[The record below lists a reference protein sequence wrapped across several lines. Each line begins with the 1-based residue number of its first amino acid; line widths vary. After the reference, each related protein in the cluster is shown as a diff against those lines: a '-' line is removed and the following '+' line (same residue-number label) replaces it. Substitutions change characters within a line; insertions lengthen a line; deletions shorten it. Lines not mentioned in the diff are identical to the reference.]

1 MRENYFSTADTEGYW
16 VACTA
21 SLNTSFGSKVVVPGT
36 GLLLNNHMDDFS
48 AQPGVPNYFGLVGA
62 EANAIEARKRPLS
75 SMSPTLVL
83 RDGQPILS
91 VGAAGGPTIIS
102 QTLLTILRTI
112 DFKKSPREALA
123 APRLHHQW
131 KPDELHVE
139 RSWGEA
145 VIVELRR
152 RGHTVAVDAS
162 LGAAQA
168 VGRDA
173 QGHWSAAADPRGEGA
188 AGVW

>member
-1 MRENYFSTADTEGYW
+1 M
-16 VACTA
+16 
-21 SLNTSFGSKVVVPGT
+21 
-36 GLLLNNHMDDFS
+36 
-48 AQPGVPNYFGLVGA
+48 
-62 EANAIEARKRPLS
+62 
-75 SMSPTLVL
+75 
-83 RDGQPILS
+83 
-91 VGAAGGPTIIS
+91 
-102 QTLLTILRTI
+102 LRTEPLTSSHSSL
-112 DFKKSPREALA
+112 FPAHRTLA

-139 RSWGEA
+139 QAWGEA
-145 VIVELRR
+145 VIAELRR

-173 QGHWSAAADPRGEGA
+173 QGQWAAAADPRGEGA